1 MKHVQR
7 YWKITGWK
15 STAKIFESRVKYGCL
30 GENKIKELLRA
41 LAAKH
46 GLSDQ
51 EIVSSYARSNT
62 KGATPLLLDV
72 RIATKPYAITCGIN
86 PYFTARVIEEE
97 KE

>member
-1 MKHVQR
+1 M
-7 YWKITGWK
+7 YWKIKGWK
-15 STAKIFESRVKYGCL
+15 STAKIFESRVKYGYF
-30 GENKIKELLRA
+30 GGNQIKELLRA
-41 LAAKH
+41 LAAKR

-51 EIVSSYARSNT
+51 EIVSSYMRSNT
-62 KGATPLLLDV
+62 KVATPLLLDM